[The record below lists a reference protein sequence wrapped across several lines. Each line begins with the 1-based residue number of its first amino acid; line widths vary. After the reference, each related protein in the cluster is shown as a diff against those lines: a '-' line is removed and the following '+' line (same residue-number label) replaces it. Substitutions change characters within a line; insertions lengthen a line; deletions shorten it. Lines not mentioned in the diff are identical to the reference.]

1 MTSPIDPPRRVT
13 PDRRSRDRRTV
24 DRRGV
29 APAEAPSAP
38 SQLPAIVPGS
48 VSAPPAPEPPPVGD
62 AAFAA
67 QLLGQGGQKRG
78 LRGGTVVL
86 EQARS
91 AYLEAEW
98 SGPTDRRKPAG
109 RNTKTEL

>member
-1 MTSPIDPPRRVT
+1 MTSPIDPARAVT
-13 PDRRSRDRRTV
+13 GDRRANDRRRG
-24 DRRGV
+24 DRRG
-29 APAEAPSAP
+29 APQAEAAP
-38 SQLPAIVPGS
+38 TSSSQLPVVVA
-48 VSAPPAPEPPPVGD
+48 APPAAEEPPIGD

-78 LRGGTVVL
+78 LRGGAVVL

-91 AYLEAEW
+91 AYLEAGW

-109 RNTKTEL
+109 RSTKTEL